1 MQRAITGYH
10 PDDAGDLVA
19 ELVCGHGF
27 HMRHRPPMTA
37 RPWTLTAEGRASM
50 LGTAVDCLRCDR
62 FELPA
67 GFVAYKRTPTF
78 TEATV
83 PAALRAAHTTKAG
96 VWAKIQVEEGAL
108 HYCVEAPELPAQKL
122 TPEVAGV
129 VVAERPHRVELV
141 GPVRFYVE
149 FYRREEATV
158 TAAG

>member
-27 HMRHRPPMTA
+27 HMRHRPPMTS
-37 RPWTLTAEGRASM
+37 RPWTLTLEGRASM
-50 LGTAVDCLRCDR
+50 LGTAVECLRCDR
-62 FELPA
+62 FELPL
-67 GFVAYKRTPTF
+67 GFAPYKRTPIF
-78 TEATV
+78 TEADV

-96 VWAKIQVEEGAL
+96 VWARIHVVEGAL
-108 HYCVEAPELPAQKL
+108 RYCVEAPELPPQTL
-122 TPEVAGV
+122 TPEAAGV

-149 FYRREEATV
+149 FYRRAEA
-158 TAAG
+158 